1 MPIGSSI
8 FKIFIYKVD
17 WLILY
22 CYSHARIFHS
32 YRDVSIRSCLWRAF
46 VRGLR
51 LFGRPR
57 PSPSVTP
64 TLLCAV
70 SFRGSPR
77 FIRLLRQVRETFDLF
92 IPGSSRG
99 ETRIYQSS
107 YIWLNQG
114 AILFVDE
121 RYSLAFF
128 KTPSLCDFRIPLGH
142 NKSDVEWEGKS
153 MCLDSRYGLFTFGLG
168 SFYHCIHVKWVFIGG
183 SRVVRIRPLKGF
195 VDYKFITHL
204 RCLKVL
210 Y

>member
-1 MPIGSSI
+1 MCWRYVDRLEHFSNLYIRLIDWFYIVTPTRES
-8 FKIFIYKVD
+8 FI
-17 WLILY
+17 
-22 CYSHARIFHS
+22 HE
-32 YRDVSIRSCLWRAF
+32 YRDVSIRSFLWRAF

-64 TLLCAV
+64 TLLCPV

-114 AILFVDE
+114 AMLFVDE

-128 KTPSLCDFRIPLGH
+128 LNSQSLWLPYSTR
-142 NKSDVEWEGKS
+142 
-153 MCLDSRYGLFTFGLG
+153 T
-168 SFYHCIHVKWVFIGG
+168 
-183 SRVVRIRPLKGF
+183 
-195 VDYKFITHL
+195 
-204 RCLKVL
+204 
-210 Y
+210 